1 MTITFNELR
10 RIKDQL
16 PSGSTQRIADELGV
30 DVEIV
35 RNYFGGRH
43 FESGNTVGVH
53 FEPGPDGGVVT
64 LDDTAI
70 LDCAKR
76 ILDERQANC
85 RGRVLK
91 KILSVPDEHRLAG
104 LSGRAAP
111 FRFSLP
117 PGSLFPLPD
126 ANSG

>member
-1 MTITFNELR
+1 MTITFNEMR

-64 LDDTAI
+64 LAIRPYSTAQS
-70 LDCAKR
+70 A
-76 ILDERQANC
+76 
-85 RGRVLK
+85 
-91 KILSVPDEHRLAG
+91 SST
-104 LSGRAAP
+104 SGRRTDAAG
-111 FRFSLP
+111 F
-117 PGSLFPLPD
+117 
-126 ANSG
+126 